1 MDLEKSIVSNDE
13 SKFINIFNFIKLC
26 EIDGNVKSV
35 FIEEILYIDKEKFD
49 DKV

>member
-1 MDLEKSIVSNDE
+1 MEKSIVSNDE
-13 SKFINIFNFIKLC
+13 SKFVNIFNFIKLC
-26 EIDGNVKSV
+26 EIDGNVISV